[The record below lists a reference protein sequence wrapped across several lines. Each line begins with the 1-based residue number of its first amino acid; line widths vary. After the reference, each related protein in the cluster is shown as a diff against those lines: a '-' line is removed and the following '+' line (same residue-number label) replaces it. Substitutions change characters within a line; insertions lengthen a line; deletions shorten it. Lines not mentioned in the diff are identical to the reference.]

1 MKDFF
6 LRLYKSKSFYRYRNS
21 WYLLGI
27 CFLFVLLR
35 IPSLIEPHWYGDE
48 GIYQVIGR
56 AIVSGQTLYKD
67 VWDNKPPL
75 LYLIYALVNGNLYF
89 VKLLSLFSG
98 LFSTVMFLLLAK
110 KLFTNPVS
118 YYLSTLLFSILF
130 GLPILEGNIAN
141 AENFMLLPI
150 IGAAYLVLSY
160 QESKKRKYLIFAGLL
175 LAIAVIT
182 KIVAV
187 FDFVTFLLFLLF
199 SSRVIISNQ
208 NVRKTIYFL
217 VPTFSLLFISL
228 LLFTFLGIPKEF
240 IKAVFLQNVSYV
252 GEQNSFIFPMG
263 ILIIKTVLLI
273 IGLVAIFLNRKRISK
288 TTLFIFLWTILS
300 LYNAFFSERPYIHYS
315 LVMLPAFA
323 LLIGELFEEKKLK
336 LLNVFAIGVISYF
349 AYFHFQIYLR
359 SIPYYKNYLKFI
371 TNKESIVDYE
381 AFFDRNTPRDYDIA
395 NFIRMNI
402 KRNDMVYLWSD
413 SAQIYAL
420 SDRLPIGKY
429 VVAYHVTFYKN
440 ADKITKEQLEKVRP
454 KYIIQTIDVPLVDN
468 ILSSY
473 QLKFIMEGTKIYERE
488 I

>member
-1 MKDFF
+1 
-6 LRLYKSKSFYRYRNS
+6 
-21 WYLLGI
+21 
-27 CFLFVLLR
+27 
-35 IPSLIEPHWYGDE
+35 
-48 GIYQVIGR
+48 
-56 AIVSGQTLYKD
+56 
-67 VWDNKPPL
+67 
-75 LYLIYALVNGNLYF
+75 
-89 VKLLSLFSG
+89 
-98 LFSTVMFLLLAK
+98 
-110 KLFTNPVS
+110 
-118 YYLSTLLFSILF
+118 
-130 GLPILEGNIAN
+130 
-141 AENFMLLPI
+141 
-150 IGAAYLVLSY
+150 
-160 QESKKRKYLIFAGLL
+160 
-175 LAIAVIT
+175 
-182 KIVAV
+182 
-187 FDFVTFLLFLLF
+187 
-199 SSRVIISNQ
+199 
-208 NVRKTIYFL
+208 
-217 VPTFSLLFISL
+217 
-228 LLFTFLGIPKEF
+228 
-240 IKAVFLQNVSYV
+240 
-252 GEQNSFIFPMG
+252 MG